1 MSDTQQKFKYTKRGL
16 AAIIA
21 LSLVLTVFTG
31 VLFKIQV
38 IDGEKYAAAGS
49 SIKVKTVKVE
59 GARGDI
65 LDRNGSPLI
74 TNRQGNSI
82 IFDYSFFPSAKEQS
96 KRNTIIG
103 ALIDM
108 FERSGLEWIDSLPIV
123 MSADG
128 KSYVFAPDREKD
140 IDELRTEILDLQNY
154 ATAQNC
160 MDALIE
166 KYELEAFDP
175 VRARK
180 IASVCYGMRRILFS
194 VSAPYTFA
202 DDVPTEVVA
211 LIKENSAFFLGVDV
225 DIVSYREYTD
235 GTLMPHILGRV
246 GLISAEEYNEKKE
259 EGESYALNAVI
270 GKEGI
275 ESAME
280 KYLRGAR
287 GVKTVS
293 TDADGNVTT
302 DFTIDPEQG
311 NTVVL
316 TIDKNLQAV
325 AKDALSNGLEEL
337 REDSMVDPAG
347 AIVIQ
352 DVNNGEIL
360 SSYSYPSYDV
370 STFSQDYN
378 ELREATN
385 SPLWNRALMSTYSP
399 GSTFKPCTA
408 IAALEEGIITTETYF
423 KCTRIHNYLNH
434 KFQCLQPHDHL
445 TMNVV
450 SAINESCNI
459 FFYNVAENTDIQTIN
474 KYATLLG
481 LGQKT
486 GVELPETSGRLDDPE
501 YRASINQEWMPGFTL
516 QNAIGNGGSMFSP
529 VQLVNYCSTIANG
542 GTRFRP
548 HFVKTVKTSDYDATV
563 IESEAEVVLETGIS
577 ESTLNTV
584 RRGMELVGSIGYC
597 KYAFAHLPVK
607 AAAKT
612 GTSQVDRKINGVT
625 VTTNNGFL
633 ITYAP
638 VENPQIAICIAAEGA
653 GSGSEL
659 APIAAKVYDYY
670 FNEMGTFDEPQ
681 CEGEL
686 LG

>member
-1 MSDTQQKFKYTKRGL
+1 MHQKSKYSTRGL

-21 LSLVLTVFTG
+21 LSLALTFFTG

-38 IDGEKYAAAGS
+38 IDAEKYAAAGA

-65 LDRNGSPLI
+65 LDRNGNPLI

-82 IFDYSFFPSAKEQS
+82 IFDYSFFPSAKEQG

-108 FERSGLEWIDSLPIV
+108 FERRGLEWIDSLPIV

-128 KSYVFAPDREKD
+128 KSYAFAADREDD
-140 IDELRTEILDLQNY
+140 IDEMRTEILDLQNY

-166 KYELEAFDP
+166 KYELQSFDP

-225 DIVSYREYTD
+225 EIVSYREYAD
-235 GTLMPHILGRV
+235 GELMPHILGRV
-246 GLISAEEYNEKKE
+246 GLISAEEYKEKKE

-275 ESAME
+275 ESVME
-280 KYLRGAR
+280 PYLRGVR
-287 GVKTVS
+287 GVKTVT
-293 TDADGNVTT
+293 TDADGNVST
-302 DFTIDPEQG
+302 DFTVDPEQG

-316 TIDKNLQAV
+316 TVDKNLQAV

-360 SSYSYPSYDV
+360 ASYSYPGYNV

-378 ELREATN
+378 ELRDATN
-385 SPLWNRALMSTYSP
+385 SPLWNRALLSTYSP

-408 IAALEEGIITTETYF
+408 IAALEEGIITTDTYF
-423 KCTRIHNYLNH
+423 RCTRIHKYLDHN
-434 KFQCLQPHDHL
+434 FQCLQPHDHL
-445 TMNVV
+445 TMNVI

-474 KYATLLG
+474 KYATILG

-486 GVELPETSGRLDDPE
+486 DVELPEASGRLDNPE
-501 YRASINQEWMPGFTL
+501 YRATIGQEWMPGFTL

-548 HFVKTVKTSDYDATV
+548 HFIKTVKTSDYDKTV
-563 IESEAEVVLETGIS
+563 VESEAKVVLETGIS
-577 ESTLNTV
+577 ESTLKTV
-584 RRGMELVGSIGYC
+584 RRGMELVGSVGYC
-597 KYAFAHLPVK
+597 KYAFSHLPVK

-612 GTSQVDRKINGVT
+612 GTSQVDRKINDIM

-638 VENPQIAICIAAEGA
+638 AENPQIAICIAAEGA
-653 GSGSEL
+653 GSGSSL

-681 CEGEL
+681 HEGEL
-686 LG
+686 LV

>member
-1 MSDTQQKFKYTKRGL
+1 MNNKPKFSKRGL
-16 AAIIA
+16 AAVVA
-21 LSLVLTVFTG
+21 LCLIFGIFSG

-38 IDGEKYAAAGS
+38 IDGKEYAAAGS

-59 GARGDI
+59 GARGEI
-65 LDRNGSPLI
+65 LDRNGNPLG

-82 IFDYSFFPSAKEQS
+82 IFDYSYFPSAKEQG
-96 KRNTIIG
+96 KRNQIIA
-103 ALIDM
+103 ALISM
-108 FERSGLEWIDSLPIV
+108 FEQKGLPWIDNLPIV

-128 KSYVFAPDREKD
+128 KSVQFAADREKD

-166 KYELEAFDP
+166 KYELQAMPLDQ
-175 VRARK
+175 ARK
-180 IASVCYGMRRILFS
+180 VASVCYEMRRIVFS
-194 VSAPYTFA
+194 VSTPYTFA
-202 DDVPTEVVA
+202 DDVPIDVVA

-225 DIVSYREYTD
+225 QIVSYREYSD

-246 GLISAEEYNEKKE
+246 GLISAEEYQEKKE
-259 EGESYALNAVI
+259 SGEKYALNAVI

-280 KYLRGAR
+280 SYLRGTI
-287 GVKTVS
+287 GVKTIS
-293 TDADGNVTT
+293 TDADGKVTT
-302 DFTIDPEQG
+302 DYSVDPEQG
-311 NTVVL
+311 NTVVM
-316 TIDKNLQAV
+316 TIDKNLQEV
-325 AKDALSNGLEEL
+325 AKNALSSGLEAL

-347 AIVIQ
+347 AVIIQ

-360 SSYSYPSYDV
+360 ASYSYPSYDV
-370 STFSQDYN
+370 STFSQDYK
-378 ELREATN
+378 ELSTASN

-408 IAALEEGIITTETYF
+408 ICALEEGLITSGTYF
-423 KCTRIHNYLNH
+423 RCTRAYTYLNH
-434 KFQCLQPHDHL
+434 QFQCLQKHESL

-459 FFYNVAENTDIQTIN
+459 FFYNVAELTDIQTIN
-474 KYATLLG
+474 EYAAILG
-481 LGQKT
+481 LGSKT
-486 GVELPETSGRLDDPE
+486 GIELPEATGILDSPE
-501 YRASINQEWMPGFTL
+501 YRASLGQEWMPGFTL

-542 GTRFRP
+542 GTRYRP
-548 HFVKTVKTSDYDATV
+548 HFVKTVKSSDYEETLLDNSADV
-563 IESEAEVVLETGIS
+563 LLETGIS
-577 ESTLNTV
+577 QNTLSTV
-584 RRGMELVGSIGYC
+584 RRGMELVGTIGYC
-597 KYAFAHLPVK
+597 KNAFKDLPVK

-638 VENPQIAICIAAEGA
+638 ADNPQIAICIAAEGA
-653 GSGSEL
+653 GSGSSL
-659 APIAAKVYDYY
+659 APIAAKIYDYY
-670 FNEMGTFDEPQ
+670 FNEMGTLDEPQ
-681 CEGEL
+681 QENQL